1 MRWPNMVASAK
12 STKERIVSL
21 LDALPEDV
29 LPEVVSFLEYQQFK
43 LARSPVQQPTTP
55 RNKPTPMG
63 GLERGTRIT
72 ADDIAEA
79 RREMWGRF
87 ADDDA

>member
-1 MRWPNMVASAK
+1 MVASAK
-12 STKERIVSL
+12 STKERIATL

-29 LPEVVSFLEYQQFK
+29 LPEVVSFLEFQQFK
-43 LARSPVQQPTTP
+43 LAGRSVHQSATP
-55 RNKPTPMG
+55 RYKPTPMG

-87 ADDDA
+87 ADDEA